1 MFKIKNM
8 FSKLVFSTLLFL
20 SVFLL
25 AQNSKTANT
34 VLMGGKPVHTY
45 SKLPA
50 VNKQAPQFSLTGVD
64 MKDHTLESY
73 KGKYLILNIFPSVD
87 TGVCSASVRHFNED
101 AASLPNT
108 VVLCISKDL
117 PFAQKRFC
125 GAEGIK
131 NVVMLSDFRSD
142 FGKTYGVEITDSAMR
157 GLLSRAVVVIDPSGK
172 IIYEEQV
179 DDMGHEPNYEAAIK
193 SVKM

>member
-1 MFKIKNM
+1 M
-8 FSKLVFSTLLFL
+8 FSKLVFSTLFVI
-20 SVFLL
+20 STFIF
-25 AQNSKTANT
+25 AQNSKTTNT
-34 VLMGGKPVHTY
+34 ILMKGQPVHTY
-45 SKLPA
+45 AKLPT
-50 VNKQAPQFSLTGVD
+50 VNAQAPKFTLAGVD
-64 MKDHTLESY
+64 MKDQTLDSY

-101 AASLPNT
+101 AANIPNT

-142 FGKTYGVEITDSAMR
+142 FGKIYGVEITDSVMK

-179 DDMGHEPNYEAAIK
+179 ADISQEPNYEAAIK
-193 SVKM
+193 AVK

>member
-1 MFKIKNM
+1 M
-8 FSKLVFSTLLFL
+8 FSKLVFSTLLLF
-20 SVFLL
+20 SAFVL

-34 VLMGGKPVHTY
+34 VLMGGKAVHTY
-45 SKLPA
+45 SKLPS
-50 VNKQAPQFSLTGVD
+50 VNKQAPPFTLTGVD
-64 MKDHTLESY
+64 MKDQNLDSY

-101 AASLPNT
+101 AASIPNT

-142 FGKTYGVEITDSAMR
+142 FGKTYGVEITDSAMK

-179 DDMGHEPNYEAAIK
+179 SDISHEPNYEAAIK
-193 SVKM
+193 AVKM

>member
-1 MFKIKNM
+1 M
-8 FSKLVFSTLLFL
+8 LFL
-20 SVFLL
+20 SSLAF
-25 AQNSKTANT
+25 AQNSKAANT
-34 VLMGGKPVHTY
+34 VLAGGKPVHTFA
-45 SKLPA
+45 KLPA
-50 VNKQAPQFSLTGVD
+50 VNKQAPKFTLADVT
-64 MKDHTLESY
+64 MKDQTLDSY

-101 AASLPNT
+101 AANIPKT

-142 FGKTYGVEITDSAMR
+142 FGKTYGVEITDSAMK

-172 IIYEEQV
+172 IVYEEQV
-179 DDMGHEPNYEAAIK
+179 ADMSNEPNYEAAINAAK
-193 SVKM
+193 K